1 MLVVRGATG
10 GRGAAERVW
19 ASRWLGWLAP
29 RPSADEELAR
39 VAGVVQ
45 VVGIAL
51 AIGVLPAIAHNW
63 AAGPWQSVVVLL
75 AQEAL
80 TVACLALNR
89 RGAVRVASRLLVLSA
104 VALAA
109 TLQLASKYGVH
120 DVSVLIYPGAILV
133 AGALFDRRWYVLFTV
148 LVMSTL
154 AFQYALELSGIVRN
168 ELSRY
173 TELRLLIDSEIILAV
188 SALGVGLLMGSL
200 RRSTAQAQAAAA
212 SARESEQLY
221 RSLFESVTEAIFVH
235 DPRDGRIRDA
245 NARASQWFGYPVDE
259 LRSSSVGNLSSNTD
273 GFTQAEAMRRI
284 ALTAQGQPQ
293 LFEWRSRARDGRL
306 FWTEVSTRAALVGGE
321 PRVLVSLRDIDERK
335 RAEVERQRL
344 GEQLRQAQK
353 LESLGRL
360 AGGIA
365 HDFNNLLT
373 CVLGNVDLGLVVA
386 SPGDPVRENLE
397 EIAQAGRRAAELT
410 SQLLAFSR
418 KQPIAPVCLD
428 VKYVLG
434 SLDRMLRRLLGETFV
449 LATEVAPHTGRI
461 RADPGQVEQMLVN
474 LAVNAR
480 DAMPSGGRLE
490 ITAANHDTDAAFVA
504 AHPGTRAGQ
513 FVRVSVA
520 DSGTGMSDEVQRL
533 AFEPFFTTKPPG
545 QGTGLGLAMV
555 LGAMEQNGGFVVLS
569 SRRGEGSRFDLFFPR
584 FLGEAEAVD
593 DRFEIGALPT
603 GGERV
608 LLVEDDAA
616 VRQLSARLLVR
627 LGYQVTACETGAKAI
642 ALCEPAD
649 ASFDLLLTDIILPD
663 LDGRTLAGR
672 LAAKQPGLRVL
683 YCSGYSEDVIAHG
696 GVLDRGL
703 AFLPKPFTVE
713 SLALKVRAVLDRPPA
728 PAPA

>member
-1 MLVVRGATG
+1 
-10 GRGAAERVW
+10 
-19 ASRWLGWLAP
+19 
-29 RPSADEELAR
+29 
-39 VAGVVQ
+39 
-45 VVGIAL
+45 
-51 AIGVLPAIAHNW
+51 
-63 AAGPWQSVVVLL
+63 
-75 AQEAL
+75 
-80 TVACLALNR
+80 
-89 RGAVRVASRLLVLSA
+89 
-104 VALAA
+104 
-109 TLQLASKYGVH
+109 
-120 DVSVLIYPGAILV
+120 
-133 AGALFDRRWYVLFTV
+133 
-148 LVMSTL
+148 MSTL
-154 AFQYALELSGIVRN
+154 AFQYALELSGVVRSD
-168 ELSRY
+168 LSRY
-173 TELRLLIDSEIILAV
+173 TELRSLIDSEIILAV

-200 RRSTAQAQAAAA
+200 RQSTAQAQAAAA

-235 DPRDGRIRDA
+235 DPRDGRICDA

-259 LRSSSVGNLSSNTD
+259 LRSLSVGDLSTNTD

-306 FWTEVSTRAALVGGE
+306 FWTEISTRAALVGGA

-373 CVLGNVDLGLVVA
+373 CVLGNVDLGLVA
-386 SPGDPVRENLE
+386 TSPGDPVRENLE

-418 KQPIAPVCLD
+418 KQPIAPVSLD

-490 ITAANHDTDAAFVA
+490 ITAANHDTDEAFVA
-504 AHPGTRAGQ
+504 AHPGAHAGQ
-513 FVRVSVA
+513 FVRLSVA
-520 DSGTGMSDEVQRL
+520 DSGMGMSDEVQRL

-555 LGAMEQNGGFVVLS
+555 LGAMEQNGGFVVLT
-569 SRRGEGSRFDLFFPR
+569 SRCGEGSRFDLFFPR

-593 DRFEIGALPT
+593 DRLEIGALPT
-603 GGERV
+603 GSERV

-627 LGYQVTACETGAKAI
+627 LGYQVTACETGAKAL
-642 ALCEPAD
+642 ALCAQPD
-649 ASFDLLLTDIILPD
+649 AFFALLLTDIILPD

-672 LAAKQPGLRVL
+672 LAAKRPWLARALLLWLLRGRDRAWRSPGPGSGLPAQALHRRVA
-683 YCSGYSEDVIAHG
+683 GAQG
-696 GVLDRGL
+696 PRRAG
-703 AFLPKPFTVE
+703 
-713 SLALKVRAVLDRPPA
+713 RAVGAGLDVLPLRGRCDLVSPQEKAAQRLGKQRGEHEARAQAESATARPADAAATARGSRSPPCHPRTSRREPPA
-728 PAPA
+728 TGPPRATAAAAVGRSTACGRAAGSAVAAARATTARPFRRFARRLRQ